1 MSCNIK
7 IIEKSIHESRR
18 FPRNSDRIL
27 SEMRLEA
34 MFDHFPVPTPVTM
47 ESEFSLKTRYKY
59 HITVKISL
67 SITIETI

>member
-1 MSCNIK
+1 
-7 IIEKSIHESRR
+7 
-18 FPRNSDRIL
+18 
-27 SEMRLEA
+27 

-47 ESEFSLKTRYKY
+47 ESEFLLKTSYKY